1 MGGMQNTPICTSK
14 GEQEP
19 HPHITSPCEIGTC
32 HVCLD
37 HLTRPGYKDF
47 LCNVAEL
54 SLRVSEHQCGETQL
68 TL

>member
-1 MGGMQNTPICTSK
+1 MQNIPICTSK

-19 HPHITSPCEIGTC
+19 HLYITLPCEIDTC

-47 LCNVAEL
+47 LRNVAEL
-54 SLRVSEHQCGETQL
+54 GLIVSEYQCGETQL
-68 TL
+68 MQ